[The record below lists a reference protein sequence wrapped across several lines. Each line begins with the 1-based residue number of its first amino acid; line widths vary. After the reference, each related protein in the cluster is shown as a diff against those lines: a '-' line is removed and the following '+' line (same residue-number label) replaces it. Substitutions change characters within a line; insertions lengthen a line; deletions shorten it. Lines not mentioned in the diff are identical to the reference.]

1 MKNQLL
7 AGTALVTAA
16 VFAAG
21 GATAQDKMKT
31 MKPSISVNGYFE
43 SVVGGTLNE
52 DIKHIVTGVDGNNK
66 LKKSTNRAKDASALD
81 VKTDA
86 EIHFNGSA
94 TLDSGLKIH
103 ARVELEGMEEHADGD
118 TIDEY
123 FIAVSGSFGQIVLGG
138 TEAAPTK
145 MLGGFSGS
153 FATGVGESLAFDL
166 ADWVPSAGGHFST
179 LQHARLTTNN
189 GGSDDSEK
197 LTYISPNFGGFQI
210 GMSYVPRS
218 ANDDDNARVN
228 AEAERHD
235 GLAGAVSYSGKFGEV
250 GIGGGA
256 GYMAMQ
262 GCNDCT
268 ENKEDLS
275 GWVVAGRL
283 DFGGGF
289 RTAIAY
295 KRTEDAKAD
304 RGYVVDA
311 GVRYVAGANQFSFVG
326 SYGELEESTA
336 AHTSLLGSYARSLG
350 PGVKLHVNLVYV
362 DSESAKKRKTNAQ
375 LLEADFAGDSPAN
388 VEDGTGVFQ
397 AKKSG
402 VTLITGIKV
411 VF

>member
-1 MKNQLL
+1 MKKQLL
-7 AGTALVTAA
+7 VGTALVTAA

-21 GATAQDKMKT
+21 GATAADKMKM

-43 SVVGGTLNE
+43 SVVGGILDE
-52 DIKHIVTGVDGNNK
+52 DIRHIVTGVDGNKGK
-66 LKKSTNRAKDASALD
+66 LKKSTVASKNSSALD

-86 EIHFNGSA
+86 EIHFNGRA

-103 ARVELEGMEEHADGD
+103 ARVELEGMEEHADPD

-123 FIAVSGSFGQIVLGG
+123 FLAVSGSFGQIVLGG

-145 MLGGFSGS
+145 LLTGSSGS

-166 ADWVPSAGGHFST
+166 GGWVPSAGGHFST

-218 ANDDDNARVN
+218 ANDDDNSRVD

-235 GLAGAVSYSGKFGEV
+235 GLAGAVSFSGKFGEV

-262 GCNDCT
+262 GCNTCT
-268 ENKEDLS
+268 DNKEDLK

-295 KRTEDAKAD
+295 KRTEDAEAD

-311 GVRYVAGANQFSFVG
+311 GVRYVAGANQFSFAG
-326 SYGELEESTA
+326 SYSELKESTA
-336 AHTSLLGSYARSLG
+336 AHTSLMGSYARSLG

-362 DSESAKKRKTNAQ
+362 DSESEKTMSA
-375 LLEADFAGDSPAN
+375 ADAGNNEHP
-388 VEDGTGVFQ
+388 DGAVDMVTTQ

-402 VTLITGIKV
+402 VTVITGIKV

>member
-166 ADWVPSAGGHFST
+166 ADWVPSAGEHFST

-210 GMSYVPRS
+210 GMRPTCRALQTTTTTPGSTPKRIAMTAWPGRS
-218 ANDDDNARVN
+218 AIPA
-228 AEAERHD
+228 
-235 GLAGAVSYSGKFGEV
+235 S
-250 GIGGGA
+250 
-256 GYMAMQ
+256 
-262 GCNDCT
+262 
-268 ENKEDLS
+268 
-275 GWVVAGRL
+275 
-283 DFGGGF
+283 
-289 RTAIAY
+289 
-295 KRTEDAKAD
+295 
-304 RGYVVDA
+304 
-311 GVRYVAGANQFSFVG
+311 
-326 SYGELEESTA
+326 
-336 AHTSLLGSYARSLG
+336 
-350 PGVKLHVNLVYV
+350 
-362 DSESAKKRKTNAQ
+362 SAKSGSAS
-375 LLEADFAGDSPAN
+375 APATWPCMAPGKN
-388 VEDGTGVFQ
+388 GFIRIRCSWCRRWRPCDDEGNPG
-397 AKKSG
+397 
-402 VTLITGIKV
+402 
-411 VF
+411 